1 MTKEDKI
8 KHRIKC
14 FAEKWLA
21 YLVIEESDKTDHDSD
36 SYLEDLVYECDKYK
50 ELLDKGEA

>member
-50 ELLDKGEA
+50 ELLDTGEA